1 MTVDGVGGKQAGRR
15 GRVLRADGKGGT
27 QSTFGYRYV
36 NTCSH
41 YIRPPRFTHLA
52 NPVEQLRDR

>member
-15 GRVLRADGKGGT
+15 GWVLRADGKGGT

-41 YIRPPRFTHLA
+41 
-52 NPVEQLRDR
+52 